1 MVPYPL
7 PHSTQIIAHRGNSGP
22 SPENTRLAINQAI
35 DLGVDMVEVDIHISQ
50 DGIPVLIHHSRLENT
65 TNGQGHVTEHTL
77 SELRL
82 LDVGGWKAPEFAG
95 ERILTL
101 HDVLDL
107 ARNRISLNL
116 DIKTERVIPA
126 TIKTIQEMRVLNQV
140 VISGCTQD
148 CVKDIRSQEPQLTV
162 LLNLDAKLEQLALT
176 GPAVLFRSR
185 CLTVAEQSGAVG
197 INIAHVFVN
206 RPLVQQAHQK
216 GLSVWAWTVDD
227 EERVQELLEMGVDS
241 ITTNWPEQMMTVK
254 KDWTAEVKREGQ

>member
-1 MVPYPL
+1 MMPYPL
-7 PHSTQIIAHRGNSGP
+7 AHSTKIIAHRGNSGP
-22 SPENTRLAINQAI
+22 SPENTRLAIEQAI
-35 DLGVDMVEVDIHISQ
+35 DLGVDMVEVDVHISQ
-50 DGIPVLIHHSRLENT
+50 DGIPVLIHHSRLEYT

-82 LDVGGWKAPEFAG
+82 LDIGGWKAPEFAG

-107 ARNRISLNL
+107 AKNQISLNL

-126 TIKTIQEMRVLNQV
+126 TIRTIQEMKVLNQV

-148 CVKDIRSQEPQLTV
+148 SVKNIRTQEPHLTV
-162 LLNLDAKLEQLALT
+162 LLNLDANLEQLALT

-185 CLTVAEQSGAVG
+185 CLTGAEQSGAAG
-197 INIAHVFVN
+197 INIAHVFVD
-206 RPLVQQAHQK
+206 RTLVQQAHQK
-216 GLSVWAWTVDD
+216 GLSIWTWTVDD

-254 KDWTAEVKREGQ
+254 KDWEVNVKRDG

>member
-1 MVPYPL
+1 MMSYQL
-7 PHSTQIIAHRGNSGP
+7 GHSTQIIAHRGNSGP
-22 SPENTRLAINQAI
+22 SPENTRLAIEQAI
-35 DLGVDMVEVDIHISQ
+35 DLGVDMVEVDVHISQ
-50 DGIPVLIHHSRLENT
+50 DGIPVLIHHSRLEYT
-65 TNGQGHVTEHTL
+65 TNGQGHVTEHNL

-107 ARNRISLNL
+107 VRNRISLNL

-126 TIKTIQEMRVLNQV
+126 TIKTIQEMRALNQV

-148 CVKDIRSQEPQLTV
+148 CVKDIRSREPHLTV

-176 GPAVLFRSR
+176 GPVALFRSH
-185 CLTVAEQSGAVG
+185 CLSVAEQSGAVG

-206 RPLVQQAHQK
+206 HPLVQQAHQK

-227 EERVQELLEMGVDS
+227 KERVRELLEMGVDS
-241 ITTNWPEQMMTVK
+241 ITTNWPEQMMTVI
-254 KDWTAEVKREGQ
+254 KDWTLDVKRDGQ

>member
-1 MVPYPL
+1 
-7 PHSTQIIAHRGNSGP
+7 
-22 SPENTRLAINQAI
+22 
-35 DLGVDMVEVDIHISQ
+35 MVEVDIHISQ
-50 DGIPVLIHHSRLENT
+50 DGIPVLIHHSRLEYT
-65 TNGQGHVTEHTL
+65 TNGQGHVTDHTL

-82 LDVGGWKAPEFAG
+82 LDVGGWKAPEFSG

-116 DIKTERVIPA
+116 DIKTERVVPA

-148 CVKDIRSQEPQLTV
+148 CVKDIRVQEPHLTV

-176 GPAVLFRSR
+176 GPAALFRSR
-185 CLTVAEQSGAVG
+185 CLNAAEQSGAVG

-206 RPLVQQAHQK
+206 RPLVHQAHQK

-227 EERVQELLEMGVDS
+227 KDRVRELLEMGVDS
-241 ITTNWPEQMMTVK
+241 ITTNWPEQMMTVI
-254 KDWTAEVKREGQ
+254 KDWTLDVKRDGQ